1 MLRFSSYCLF
11 YIIKLSVIIESLINR
26 IIFVLEIYPFMKFP
40 EAKKQF
46 IQTWGTLGS
55 EWGINRSMA
64 QVHALLLIAPKPL
77 TTEDIM
83 AELSISRGNANTN
96 LRDLINW
103 TLVSKELVPGD
114 RKEYFIAEKDIWE
127 IARRIAKERKRREI
141 EPVLK
146 VLGQLNEFEGTK
158 SNADHKAF
166 SETVSNLTDFV
177 GKMDKSVDVMLKADE
192 SWFFS
197 TLLKLLK

>member
-1 MLRFSSYCLF
+1 
-11 YIIKLSVIIESLINR
+11 
-26 IIFVLEIYPFMKFP
+26 MKFP

-46 IQTWGTLGS
+46 IQSWGTLGS

-77 TTEDIM
+77 SAEEIM
-83 AELSISRGNANTN
+83 EELSISRGNANMN

-114 RKEYFIAEKDIWE
+114 RKEYFVAEKDIWE
-127 IARRIAKERKRREI
+127 IARIIARERKRREI

-146 VLGQLNEFEGTK
+146 VLNQLKDFDATK
-158 SNADHKAF
+158 SNPEHLAF
-166 SETVSNLTDFV
+166 SKTIGDLSDLV
-177 GKMDKSVDVMLKADE
+177 GKMDKTVDVMLKADE

-197 TLLKLLK
+197 TLLKLIK

>member
-1 MLRFSSYCLF
+1 
-11 YIIKLSVIIESLINR
+11 
-26 IIFVLEIYPFMKFP
+26 MKFP

-64 QVHALLLIAPKPL
+64 QVHALLLISSKPL
-77 TTEDIM
+77 TTEDVM
-83 AELSISRGNANTN
+83 ADLSISRGNTNTN

-103 TLVSKELVPGD
+103 TLVSKELVAGD
-114 RKEYFIAEKDIWE
+114 RKEYFVAEKDIWE

-146 VLGQLNEFEGTK
+146 VLGQLNEFEANKG
-158 SNADHKAF
+158 NPEHLAF
-166 SETVSNLTDFV
+166 SETVANLGDFV
-177 GKMDKSVDVMLKADE
+177 GKMDKSVEVMLKADE

-197 TLLKLLK
+197 TLLKLIK

>member
-1 MLRFSSYCLF
+1 MEFS
-11 YIIKLSVIIESLINR
+11 
-26 IIFVLEIYPFMKFP
+26 

-77 TTEDIM
+77 TTEDVM

-146 VLGQLNEFEGTK
+146 ALGQLNEFTGAK
-158 SNADHKAF
+158 SNEDHKAF
-166 SETVSNLTDFV
+166 TKTVSNLTDFV
-177 GKMDKSVDVMLKADE
+177 GKMDRSVDVMLKADE

>member
-1 MLRFSSYCLF
+1 MF
-11 YIIKLSVIIESLINR
+11 YVIKLSVIIESLINEC
-26 IIFVLEIYPFMKFP
+26 IFVLEINLIMNFP

-77 TTEDIM
+77 TTEDVM

-146 VLGQLNEFEGTK
+146 ALSQLNEFEGTK
-158 SNADHKAF
+158 SNPDHKAF
-166 SETVSNLTDFV
+166 TETVSSLTNFV